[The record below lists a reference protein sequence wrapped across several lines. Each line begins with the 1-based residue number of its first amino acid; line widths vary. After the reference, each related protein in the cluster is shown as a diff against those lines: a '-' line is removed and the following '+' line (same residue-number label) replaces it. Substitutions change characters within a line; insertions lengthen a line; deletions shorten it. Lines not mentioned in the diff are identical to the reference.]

1 MVIIYINRYAVTRS
15 LIRSPALRQGLQMAQ
30 AQRHVTMKVVPAAS
44 TVKEESFSDK
54 NIRLGREMSPHLTIY
69 KPQLTSLLSLTHRA
83 TGIVLGTAVW
93 GLGLAALSS
102 PQDIANYAAV
112 IEGLHL
118 NAGTLSVMKFLIA
131 YPLAYH
137 TANGIRHL
145 LWDTGRF
152 LKIKEVY
159 STGYAMLGV
168 SFVLAG
174 ILAAL

>member
-1 MVIIYINRYAVTRS
+1 MYAVTRS

-30 AQRHVTMKVVPAAS
+30 VQRQVSMKVVPAAS
-44 TVKEESFSDK
+44 TIKDESYTDK
-54 NIRLGREMSPHLTIY
+54 NVRLGRELSPHLTIY

-83 TGIVLGTAVW
+83 TGMVLGTAVW

-118 NAGTLSVMKFLIA
+118 STGTLTALKFLVA

-159 STGYAMLGV
+159 STGYIMLGM

>member
-1 MVIIYINRYAVTRS
+1 MVQAH
-15 LIRSPALRQGLQMAQ
+15 RQ
-30 AQRHVTMKVVPAAS
+30 VTMKVVPAAS
-44 TVKEESFSDK
+44 TIKNETYFDK
-54 NIRLGREMSPHLTIY
+54 NARLGREMSPHLTIY
-69 KPQLTSLLSLTHRA
+69 KPQLTSLLSVTHRA
-83 TGIVLGTAVW
+83 TGMALGAAVW

-102 PQDIANYAAV
+102 PQDIANYATV

-118 NAGTLSVMKFLIA
+118 SSGSLCILKFLIA

-137 TANGIRHL
+137 TANGVRHL

>member
-1 MVIIYINRYAVTRS
+1 MVQTH
-15 LIRSPALRQGLQMAQ
+15 RQ
-30 AQRHVTMKVVPAAS
+30 VTMKVIPAAS
-44 TVKEESFSDK
+44 TIKEESFTDK
-54 NIRLGREMSPHLTIY
+54 NLRLGREMSPHLTIY

-83 TGIVLGTAVW
+83 TGMVLGAAVW

-112 IEGLHL
+112 IEGLHMST
-118 NAGTLSVMKFLIA
+118 GTLTALKFLIA

-159 STGYAMLGV
+159 STGYAMLGF

>member
-1 MVIIYINRYAVTRS
+1 MV
-15 LIRSPALRQGLQMAQ
+15 Q
-30 AQRHVTMKVVPAAS
+30 AQRQVTMKVVPAAS
-44 TVKEESFSDK
+44 TIKQESFTDK
-54 NIRLGREMSPHLTIY
+54 NVRLGREMSPHLTIY
-69 KPQLTSLLSLTHRA
+69 KPQLTSLLSLSHRT
-83 TGIVLGTAVW
+83 TGIILGSAVW

-118 NAGTLSVMKFLIA
+118 STGTLTALKFLIA

-159 STGYAMLGV
+159 STGYAMLAA